1 MGKGFL
7 RDWISSAEYVIDL
20 KRSGILTI
28 LNDIVSLARNVDKS
42 LFMMILTGFLA
53 QLINGSMGMGFGLVS
68 TAVLMGV
75 GIPLPAISSSVH
87 TAEFLSC
94 GVSAY
99 SHYKIKNV
107 NKKLLKHMLIPAVVG
122 SILGAALL
130 SIFGREYAQ
139 YVKPLI
145 AAYTLFLGLRLLRK
159 AVKPVTL
166 KRPVKRVGWLAGIG
180 ATVDAFGGCGWG
192 PLVTSTLI
200 AKGRAPKYVVGT
212 VNITRF
218 FLTLGSTVTF
228 FIMIGVSHWKAV
240 IGLIIGGVIAA
251 PLAARLVGKIPA
263 KPMMIAVSILVIVW
277 SCYLMIHTLFF

>member
-1 MGKGFL
+1 M
-7 RDWISSAEYVIDL
+7 
-20 KRSGILTI
+20 I
-28 LNDIVSLARNVDKS
+28 LNDIAALARHIDKS

-53 QLINGSMGMGFGLVS
+53 QMINGSMGMGFGLVS

-87 TAEFLSC
+87 TAEFLAC
-94 GVSAY
+94 GTNAY
-99 SHYKIKNV
+99 THYKIKNV
-107 NKKLLKHMLIPAVVG
+107 NKKLLRHMLIPAVLG

-130 SIFGREYAQ
+130 SIFGKEYAQ

-145 AAYTLFLGLRLLRK
+145 AAYTLFLGVRLLRK
-159 AVKPVTL
+159 AVVSNQK
-166 KRPVKRVGWLAGIG
+166 KKQVKRVGWLAAFG

-200 AKGRAPKYVVGT
+200 SKGRSPKYVVGT

-218 FLTLGSTVTF
+218 FLTFGSTVTF

-240 IGLIIGGVIAA
+240 VGLIIGGVIAA
-251 PLAARLVGKIPA
+251 PIAARLVGKIPA
-263 KPMMIAVSILVIVW
+263 KPMMIAVSILVILW
-277 SCYLMIHTLFF
+277 SCYLLVQTLLF